1 MRAMR
6 LKQPESVL
14 ELQDVEVPQPG
25 TGQVLIQVEACGV
38 CRTDIHVQDGD
49 IAGCRYPVT
58 PGHQVVGTIADTAE
72 AVTLKRGQRVGVP
85 WLGSTCGDCA
95 FCLRDQENLCDE
107 ARFTGC
113 HFDGGF
119 AEYMAADE
127 RYCFPLDDRLDP
139 VHTAPLLCAGLIG
152 YRAFRMAGE
161 TRRLGIF
168 GFGAA
173 GHLLCTVATHR
184 DVEVYAFTRPGDA
197 EGQAFARSL
206 GATWAGGS
214 DDKPVVELDAA
225 IVFAP
230 VGKLV
235 PAALKTLRKGGRV
248 VCAGIHMSDIP
259 SFPYADLWGERRILS
274 VANLTRRDGKEFLG
288 LAAELDLNPEVTRYS
303 LEQANQALD
312 DLRAGRFQGAAVLVP

>member
-1 MRAMR
+1 MR

-14 ELQDVEVPQPG
+14 ELEEIDDPSAG
-25 TGQVLIQVEACGV
+25 RGQVVIQVEACGV

-49 IAGCRYPVT
+49 IPGCRYPVT
-58 PGHQVVGTIADTAE
+58 PGHQVVGTVLEVGDGA
-72 AVTLKRGQRVGVP
+72 TLKRRDRVGVP
-85 WLGSTCGDCA
+85 WLGWTCGDCA
-95 FCLRDQENLCDE
+95 FCQRGEENLCDE

-113 HFDGGF
+113 HVDGGF
-119 AEYMAADE
+119 AEYMVADE

-139 VHTAPLLCAGLIG
+139 VQTAPLLCAGLIG
-152 YRAFRMAGE
+152 YRAFRMTGE
-161 TRRLGIF
+161 PRRLGIY

-173 GHLLCTVATHR
+173 GHLLCAAAKHLGV
-184 DVEVYAFTRPGDA
+184 DVYAFTRPDDA
-197 EGQAFARSL
+197 EGQEFARSL
-206 GATWAGGS
+206 GAVWAEGS
-214 DDKPVVELDAA
+214 DERPDVELDAA

-248 VCAGIHMSDIP
+248 VCAGIHMSDVP

-274 VANLTRRDGKEFLG
+274 VANLTRQDGEEFLQ
-288 LAAELDLNPEVTRYS
+288 LAAELDLRPQVTRYS